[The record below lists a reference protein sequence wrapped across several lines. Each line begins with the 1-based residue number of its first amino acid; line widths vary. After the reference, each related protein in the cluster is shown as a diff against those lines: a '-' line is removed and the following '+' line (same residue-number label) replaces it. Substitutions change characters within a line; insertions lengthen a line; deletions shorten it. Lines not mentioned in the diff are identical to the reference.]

1 MGASRNSTLIPPNLV
16 HPDTLPTVTKHSE
29 RPHPPKKTRV
39 STSQRAGSVRRK
51 RDAPSARVR
60 RRIGLRGFCG
70 ANGLRFVC
78 GRRGNLGG
86 TIGRRRTGALNFYA
100 GDALAVHLDDAKAKV
115 AILKTFASARNEAE
129 LIEDEAAHR
138 CVGGILGKRD
148 VVLGIEIA
156 DIQSS
161 VENDSA
167 IRKREWAL
175 DYIELVVN
183 FSDYLFEN
191 IFQGDQAKDAAEFV
205 YYNGQAHMVCAQLHE
220 QFARR

>member
-1 MGASRNSTLIPPNLV
+1 MMRRTGNAAAGGAP
-16 HPDTLPTVTKHSE
+16 
-29 RPHPPKKTRV
+29 
-39 STSQRAGSVRRK
+39 A
-51 RDAPSARVR
+51 ARVG

-78 GRRGNLGG
+78 GRRGSLGG

-100 GDALAVHLDDAKAKV
+100 GDALAVHLDDTKAKV
-115 AILKTFASARNEAE
+115 AILKTLASARNETE

-161 VENDSA
+161 GDNDNA
-167 IRKREWAL
+167 VRTRAWPL
-175 DYIELVVN
+175 D
-183 FSDYLFEN
+183 
-191 IFQGDQAKDAAEFV
+191 
-205 YYNGQAHMVCAQLHE
+205 
-220 QFARR
+220 